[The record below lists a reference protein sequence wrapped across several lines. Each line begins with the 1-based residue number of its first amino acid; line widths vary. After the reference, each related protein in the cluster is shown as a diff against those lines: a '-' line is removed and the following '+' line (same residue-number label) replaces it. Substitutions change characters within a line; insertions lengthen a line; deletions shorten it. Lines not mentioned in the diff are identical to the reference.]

1 MILVD
6 TSVIVA
12 WLDRTHEDHRACAGA
27 LEHWAGQEQLAVS
40 SVTYAE
46 LAAGG
51 RTRQAV
57 DEDLQ
62 DFQRMELDFE
72 AGWRA
77 GQAFGR
83 TYPAAKDRK
92 PVLPDF
98 LIRAQAAALN
108 CRHLTNDRRR
118 LRAFPQVDYIFP
130 DFATRGAG

>member
-1 MILVD
+1 M
-6 TSVIVA
+6 
-12 WLDRTHEDHRACAGA
+12 
-27 LEHWAGQEQLAVS
+27 LARGTATFPAKS
-40 SVTYAE
+40 CS
-46 LAAGG
+46 GG
-51 RTRQAV
+51 RGH
-57 DEDLQ
+57 DS
-62 DFQRMELDFE
+62 
-72 AGWRA
+72 G
-77 GQAFGR
+77 GAFGR